1 MSTTK
6 IVTVPPE
13 YRRRRPRGTRS
24 PITTIL
30 QVVVGIIMIIPVW
43 WGAVTSLRP
52 SSEAFRFLDPLQLQ
66 TFFPLRAS
74 FDNYFALVESDLG
87 RATLNSI
94 IVSGTTVTIGVVTC
108 AMAAYA
114 LSAIEFP
121 GRNAVFVVVLIS
133 FLIPFDAI
141 AMPLADVV
149 RDWGL
154 VNTYVGLI
162 LPGIGNGMAILLIR
176 TFFLA
181 IPHELVEAA
190 RLDGLGWFAI
200 FWRIYVPLAVPS
212 LIGAGLTLFLFQWQ
226 AYLWPLLVGTD
237 KEHMLAPIALA
248 NFMTQTSI
256 DYGVLFAGSI
266 CLTVIPLIIL
276 FSLQR
281 YFIQSTVSSGI
292 K

>member
-1 MSTTK
+1 MTATEL
-6 IVTVPPE
+6 VTVP
-13 YRRRRPRGTRS
+13 RGRQRARRPQGALV
-24 PITTIL
+24 TIF
-30 QVVVGIIMIIPVW
+30 QVVVGLVMIIPVW

-52 SSEAFRFLDPLQLQ
+52 SSEAFRFLDPLQWQ
-66 TFFPLRAS
+66 TFFALAPSL
-74 FDNYFALVESDLG
+74 DNYVALLDSDLG

-94 IVSGTTVTIGVVTC
+94 VVSGATVLFGVATC

-121 GRNAVFVVVLIS
+121 GRNVVFVVVLIS

-141 AMPLADVV
+141 AMPLADIV

-190 RLDGLGWFAI
+190 RIDGLGWFGI
-200 FWRIYVPLAVPS
+200 FWRIYVPLGTPS

-266 CLTVIPLIIL
+266 FLTVIPLIII
-276 FSLQR
+276 FALQR

>member
-1 MSTTK
+1 MTATEL
-6 IVTVPPE
+6 VTVPPG
-13 YRRRRPRGTRS
+13 RRRPRRARGGAVATV
-24 PITTIL
+24 L
-30 QVVVGIIMIIPVW
+30 QVVVGVVMIIPVW

-52 SSEAFRFLDPLQLQ
+52 SSDAFRFLDPVGWQ
-66 TFFPLRAS
+66 TFFTLTPS
-74 FDNYFALVESDLG
+74 VDNYIALLDSDLG

-94 IVSGTTVTIGVVTC
+94 LVSGATVVLGVATC

-121 GRNAVFVVVLIS
+121 GRNAVFVVVLVS

-141 AMPLADVV
+141 AMPLADIV

-162 LPGIGNGMAILLIR
+162 LPGVGNGMAILLIR

-190 RLDGLGWFAI
+190 RIDGLGWFGI
-200 FWRIYVPLAVPS
+200 FWRIYVPLGIPS
-212 LIGAGLTLFLFQWQ
+212 LVGAGLTLFLFQWQ

-237 KEHMLAPIALA
+237 EEHMLAPIALA

-266 CLTVIPLIIL
+266 FLTVIPLIII
-276 FSLQR
+276 FALQR